1 MVKDGPVTWRGIAFR
16 QADAELDREVDI
28 VYSLQRDWRGDGVE
42 IEVLDIAPTA
52 EGRPLED
59 GA

>member
-1 MVKDGPVTWRGIAFR
+1 VTWRGIAFR